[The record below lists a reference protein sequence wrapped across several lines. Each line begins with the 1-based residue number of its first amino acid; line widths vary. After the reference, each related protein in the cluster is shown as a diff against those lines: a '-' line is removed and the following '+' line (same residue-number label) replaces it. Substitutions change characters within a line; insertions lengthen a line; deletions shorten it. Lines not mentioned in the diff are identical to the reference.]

1 MGQKAARF
9 LLRRVMR
16 EGENVEDLSE
26 GELTKRAIIWIIKWI
41 FFLVGI
47 IIGAILSY
55 NWQSKWGLIG
65 FFVIVVYLIAIFKAP
80 SSRGM
85 VTIVFILLLLVGS
98 FYVFAWQSGWWE
110 ENVVERWQNREV
122 SGEGIKGFFTNLF
135 GSSNLQ
141 EVGGF
146 EDDELKKEGIGVPV
160 VSFKGTPSS
169 EFKENHPINV
179 VAKLDIGS
187 LSSQSTKVSFDCK
200 LQGYEKESADEIFP
214 EEIILPPY
222 SKKLPNQKFPTQ
234 TISCVFE
241 DGVGYLG
248 RKDTR
253 TVELISSFEGFYS
266 RSNISLQ
273 VVNQEDID
281 ESEEGRPVDSEY
293 SPGPVTV
300 PIKIDYPQPFILEDI
315 INPYL
320 EVNIITDQRIKL
332 KEVTDFRIYLPEGVI
347 SFVDNSACQF
357 DLSNSY
363 VEGNF
368 EVFGLKD
375 DVYNILN
382 KECSDKKCYDD
393 KRIVNSGCYFDVIVP
408 SEIAPIRESVKVE
421 VWYNFVITSVTNVEI
436 LESNS

>member
-1 MGQKAARF
+1 M
-9 LLRRVMR
+9 
-16 EGENVEDLSE
+16 
-26 GELTKRAIIWIIKWI
+26 
-41 FFLVGI
+41 
-47 IIGAILSY
+47 
-55 NWQSKWGLIG
+55 
-65 FFVIVVYLIAIFKAP
+65 
-80 SSRGM
+80 
-85 VTIVFILLLLVGS
+85 
-98 FYVFAWQSGWWE
+98 
-110 ENVVERWQNREV
+110 
-122 SGEGIKGFFTNLF
+122 
-135 GSSNLQ
+135 
-141 EVGGF
+141 
-146 EDDELKKEGIGVPV
+146 
-160 VSFKGTPSS
+160 
-169 EFKENHPINV
+169 
-179 VAKLDIGS
+179 
-187 LSSQSTKVSFDCK
+187 
-200 LQGYEKESADEIFP
+200 
-214 EEIILPPY
+214 
-222 SKKLPNQKFPTQ
+222 
-234 TISCVFE
+234 FE